1 MMPYPFR
8 WLGAVL
14 KAPVSAEARPWVAHR
29 MGGIDRMSWPGYLA
43 LGLTAMLVGHLLWV
57 RVRSTRIQ
65 GRSVADLAEL
75 FPELSEGRGRAVI
88 YCYMEHCGPCRKMA
102 PVIDRLREQHRNL
115 FKLDVQGH
123 PQLARKLGISAT
135 PTTLLVEDGT
145 VVKVL
150 LGAGAAHSV
159 EVFLGSA

>member
-1 MMPYPFR
+1 M
-8 WLGAVL
+8 G
-14 KAPVSAEARPWVAHR
+14 SARGR
-29 MGGIDRMSWPGYLA
+29 GIDRMSWPGYLA
-43 LGLTAMLVGHLLWV
+43 LGLTAILVGHLLWV

-65 GRSVADLAEL
+65 GRSVTDLTEL
-75 FPELSEGRGRAVI
+75 FPELGEARGRAVI
-88 YCYMEHCGPCRKMA
+88 YCYTEHCAPCRKMT
-102 PVIDRLREQHRNL
+102 PMIDRLHEQYRNL

-150 LGAGAAHSV
+150 LGAGAVRSL